1 MRLPFGRK
9 KEKQAD
15 PTILEETLPRPPLP
29 KRLWRSIVRF
39 PIVLRDSFW
48 RLFTFLVLLLFY
60 VGIRVVFSIIHRTR
74 KLFRKGKGSESREIL
89 FARFSAGFFRFFRSS
104 RSETIDKVSLIEV
117 AVRNM
122 RVKKTRTA
130 ITVGGMALGIGSI
143 VFLVS
148 IGYGLQNLVIS
159 QVARL
164 EEMKQADVSPQA
176 GGKIHIDDKTLSN
189 FSEVTDVQLV
199 APLVAVVGRVNY
211 QNSVSDMAAY
221 GVTSDYL
228 VQSALQPVA
237 GRFFESNDLSASV
250 TPKDK
255 AVLGISDEKDPVVT
269 DVPSGS
275 MNGYHVSSTAKDW
288 VRIRTAP
295 NADAETVGYAK
306 IVGDPI
312 SVEGTDGAAYR
323 STTDFGRRED
333 ADGMEYGVWGRG
345 EFEIWKAVGCKSDD
359 TGCEDGFRQ
368 VMDKKTGKPT
378 LGTGYFAFASDTLA
392 VVSDGAGSARVLGE
406 SVDAA
411 VGTTTADT
419 AATTVAATDVPTTDE
434 WAGMLTSEETGIPS
448 TDSEKVTLGD
458 AAKREAV
465 VNRAALRVLSIDEAE
480 AVGKT
485 FSVSFVVTGNL
496 LDGKDRK
503 VESIPSDY
511 VIVGVIPDDKT
522 PMFYIPFVDLRTI
535 GISNYSQVKLAVVA
549 PEALESVRR
558 KIESM
563 GYATSSVADTVEQI
577 NSFFSTARI
586 VLGLLGMAALGVA
599 ALGMFNTLTVSLLE
613 RTREVGLMKAM
624 GMKSSEVQELFLTES
639 MVMSFFGGVIG
650 LLFGWGA
657 GKLLG
662 FGISALAMVQDRGLG
677 FLDVS
682 YIPPSFIAAILV
694 FSAVVGIVTGLY
706 PAYRAT
712 KISALNALRY
722 E

>member
-1 MRLPFGRK
+1 
-9 KEKQAD
+9 
-15 PTILEETLPRPPLP
+15 
-29 KRLWRSIVRF
+29 
-39 PIVLRDSFW
+39 
-48 RLFTFLVLLLFY
+48 LFTFLVLLLFY
-60 VGIRVVFSIIHRTR
+60 VGVRIVFSAIHRTR
-74 KLFRKGKGSESREIL
+74 KLFGRGKGSESREIL
-89 FARFSAGFFRFFRSS
+89 FARFSAGFFRFFRSG
-104 RSETIDKVSLIEV
+104 RTETIDKVSLIEV

-164 EEMKQADVSPQA
+164 DEMRQADVSPQA
-176 GGKIHIDDKTLSN
+176 GGKIRIDDKTLSG
-189 FSEVTDVQLV
+189 FAEVTDVELV

-211 QNSVSDMAAY
+211 QSSVSDMAAY
-221 GVTSDYL
+221 GVTSEYL
-228 VQSALQPVA
+228 VQSAIQPVV
-237 GRFFESNDLSASV
+237 GRFFESNELSASV
-250 TPKDK
+250 TPKDS
-255 AVLGISDEKDPVVT
+255 AVLGVSEEKTLPAPEEVSASV
-269 DVPSGS
+269 G
-275 MNGYHVSSTAKDW
+275 GYRVSSTAKDW

-295 NADAETVGYAK
+295 NAGAETIGYAK
-306 IVGDPI
+306 ITGNPVF
-312 SVEGTDGAAYR
+312 VEGTEGSTYR
-323 STTDFGRRED
+323 SSTGYGDRESS
-333 ADGMEYGVWGRG
+333 DGNAFGVWGEG
-345 EFEIWKAVGCKSDD
+345 EFEFWKAVGCKADD

-368 VMDKKTGKPT
+368 AMDRKTGKPVM
-378 LGTGYFAFASDTLA
+378 GTGYFAFASDTLA
-392 VVSDGAGSARVLGE
+392 VVSDGTGTARVLGE
-406 SVDAA
+406 SIESSAGA
-411 VGTTTADT
+411 V
-419 AATTVAATDVPTTDE
+419 ATDVPTDE
-434 WAGMLTSEETGIPS
+434 WVGLLSSEETGVPS
-448 TDSEKVTLGD
+448 SDSEKVTLGD

-465 VNRAALRVLSIDEAE
+465 VNRAALRVLAIDEAD

-496 LDGKDRK
+496 LEGKDRK

-522 PMFYIPFVDLRTI
+522 PMFYVPFIDLRSI
-535 GISNYSQVKLAVVA
+535 GISNYSQVKLAVSS
-549 PEALESVRR
+549 PETLEDVRR
-558 KIESM
+558 KIEGM
-563 GYATSSVADTVEQI
+563 GYVTSSVADTVEQI
-577 NSFFSTARI
+577 NSFFGTARI

-662 FGISALAMVQDRGLG
+662 FGISALALVQDRGLG

>member
-9 KEKQAD
+9 KEEQAD
-15 PTILEETLPRPPLP
+15 PTILEEALPRPPFP
-29 KRLWRSIVRF
+29 KRVWRAIVRF

-60 VGIRVVFSIIHRTR
+60 VGIRVVFSIIHRMR
-74 KLFRKGKGSESREIL
+74 KLFGKEKGKESREIL

-176 GGKIHIDDKTLSN
+176 GGKVRIDDKTLSN
-189 FSEVTDVQLV
+189 FAEVTDVQLV

-237 GRFFESNDLSASV
+237 GRFFDSNDLSASI
-250 TPKDK
+250 TPKDR
-255 AVLGISDEKDPVVT
+255 AVLGVSDEKDPVDS
-269 DVPSGS
+269 DVSSGGAN
-275 MNGYHVSSTAKDW
+275 NGYRVSSTAKDW

-295 NADAETVGYAK
+295 DADAETVGYAK
-306 IVGDPI
+306 IVGDAI
-312 SVEGTDGAAYR
+312 SVEGTDGTAYR
-323 STTDFGRRED
+323 SSTGYGSREG
-333 ADGMEYGVWGRG
+333 ADGTTSGVWGKG
-345 EFEIWKAVGCKSDD
+345 EFELWKAVGCKTED

-368 VMDKKTGKPT
+368 AIDKKTGKPISVS
-378 LGTGYFAFASDTLA
+378 GFFAFASDTLA
-392 VVSDGAGSARVLGE
+392 VVPDGAGTARVLGE
-406 SVDAA
+406 SIDAA
-411 VGTTTADT
+411 AGT
-419 AATTVAATDVPTTDE
+419 AATATSVTDVPAADE
-434 WAGMLTSEETGIPS
+434 WAGLLSSEETGVPS

-503 VESIPSDY
+503 VESVPSDY

-522 PMFYIPFVDLRTI
+522 PMFYIPFIDLRSI
-535 GISNYSQVKLAVVA
+535 GISNYSQVKLAVAA

-563 GYATSSVADTVEQI
+563 GYVTSSVADTVEQI
-577 NSFFSTARI
+577 NSFFGTARI

-650 LLFGWGA
+650 LLLGWGA

-662 FGISALAMVQDRGLG
+662 IGISALAMVQDRGLG
-677 FLDVS
+677 LLDVS
-682 YIPPSFIAAILV
+682 YIPPSFVAAILV
-694 FSAVVGIVTGLY
+694 FAAFVGIVTGLY